1 MIRAQDFMGVNL
13 VMEPFDKPIAQIKKF
28 KIPLLYVG
36 KFVHSVA
43 INRFSRLP
51 ACHNHNKKNGAG
63 RNQVNFNSFF
73 FTHKIYQRV
82 LMDQKM
88 YIEELNGVEKELFQ
102 SDQFFFLGFI
112 IISGFTSLSKS
123 SPLM

>member
-1 MIRAQDFMGVNL
+1 MGVNL

-43 INRFSRLP
+43 INRFSRL
-51 ACHNHNKKNGAG
+51 
-63 RNQVNFNSFF
+63 NQVNFNSFF